1 MKSFPL
7 LFKDELK
14 GFYKSKVMLLLWLGM
29 PVLVLIIHI
38 WNPGSKEEMPLAMVS
53 ALTFSSISGTLASVM
68 LAVGIVHEKS
78 KGVYSLF
85 LIRPVKRRHILL
97 SKFFSVYGCIAVAAL
112 IILAFGFAFD
122 YLNQGGITQDVFR
135 QTVMS
140 LVMSFSMMAIS
151 SSAGVLIG
159 VISPSVLV
167 SVILV
172 LYGGNQ
178 LSALGFLPYMLKLP
192 NPMLIMVIVGILV
205 AVLLL
210 SFSVL
215 LFNKKQF

>member
-1 MKSFPL
+1 MNSFPL
-7 LFKDELK
+7 LYKDELT

-29 PVLVLIIHI
+29 PALVLILHI
-38 WNPGSKEEMPLAMVS
+38 WNPESKEQMPLAVLS
-53 ALTFSSISGTLASVM
+53 ALTVSSITGTLASVM

-97 SKFFSVYGCIAVAAL
+97 SKFFSVYSCIAVAAL
-112 IILAFGFAFD
+112 LTISLGFAFD
-122 YLNQGGITQDVFR
+122 YLNRGGITHENFK
-135 QTVMS
+135 QTAVS
-140 LVMSFSMMAIS
+140 LAMSFSMMAIA

-178 LSALGFLPYMLKLP
+178 LAALGFLPYMLKLHKP
-192 NPMLIMVIVGILV
+192 ALFMVIIGVL
-205 AVLLL
+205 ATALLL

>member
-1 MKSFPL
+1 MKIFLL

-14 GFYKSKVMLLLWLGM
+14 GFYKSKVMLLLWFGM
-29 PVLVLIIHI
+29 PALVLILHI
-38 WNPGSKEEMPLAMVS
+38 WNPQSKEQMPLAVLS
-53 ALTFSSISGTLASVM
+53 ALTISSISGTLASVM

-78 KGVYSLF
+78 KGIYSLF

-97 SKFFSVYGCIAVAAL
+97 SKFLSVYSCIAVAAL
-112 IILAFGFAFD
+112 LTIALGFAFD
-122 YLNQGGITQDVFR
+122 YLSRRGITHEMFK
-135 QTVMS
+135 QTTMS
-140 LVMSFSMMAIS
+140 LVMSFSMMAIA

-178 LSALGFLPYMLKLP
+178 LAALGFLPFYFKLP
-192 NPMLIMVIVGILV
+192 NPMLFMVIAGVCV
-205 AVLLL
+205 AAVLLYV
-210 SFSVL
+210 SVL